1 MNPAGLVPVLER
13 KDGTFMTQS
22 LAIIE
27 WLDEEYPR
35 PALLPRDADGRARV
49 RALAY
54 MVACE
59 IHPLNNLRV
68 LGYLADSLGADE
80 DFQRK
85 WFIHWVSETFDVL
98 EATLAR
104 DEGTGDFC
112 HGSEP
117 SLADVCLYAQVW
129 NNKRFDID
137 LSSWPTIT
145 RIFNALDAIPAFHSA
160 APPFQPDAS

>member
-13 KDGTFMTQS
+13 KDGTSMTQS

-104 DEGTGDFC
+104 DEDTGDFC